1 MQQTCFGDYIVR
13 TFFRFQ
19 NELKLYHWQTQSYS
33 RHKATD
39 KLFSNFL
46 EATDEFIEVLMGKF
60 GKRVSLTKKPITI
73 RTFTLE
79 TAPLLLT
86 EFQQFLVSLDTILPK
101 HRGLSDLLNIRDTL
115 LGHVDQTLYLFS
127 LD

>member
-1 MQQTCFGDYIVR
+1 MQQKYFGDYIVR
-13 TFFRFQ
+13 TFFKFQ

-60 GKRVSLTKKPITI
+60 GERVNLSKKPITI
-73 RTFTLE
+73 RTFSFE
-79 TAPLLLT
+79 TAPLLLI
-86 EFQQFLVSLDTILPK
+86 EFQQFLVSLDTTLPK

-127 LD
+127 LN

>member
-1 MQQTCFGDYIVR
+1 MQQKYFGDYIVR
-13 TFFRFQ
+13 TFFKFQ

-46 EATDEFIEVLMGKF
+46 EATDEFVEVLMGKF
-60 GKRVSLTKKPITI
+60 GERVNLSKKPITI
-73 RTFTLE
+73 RTFSFE
-79 TAPLLLT
+79 TAPLLLI
-86 EFQQFLVSLDTILPK
+86 EFQQFLVSLDITLPK

-127 LD
+127 LN